1 MFKKFISTTL
11 ACTLILTTVMAQ
23 PIHTRKDF
31 TIDNLKVNTIVEDS
45 KEDYVYG
52 CSEKMTFSKDV
63 HSQKQNSREKQ
74 ADFDWNKDIIH
85 ANLTV
90 PSTSNRVKVAI
101 LDSGIDY
108 LDDID
113 VYCKRD
119 FIDNVQ
125 SDEDS
130 MIPLFEDLCGHGSSV
145 AGIIA
150 AKDNSIGIT
159 GINPNVQLYSARI
172 LDEECKAPISRVVD
186 AIYWAIEKKV
196 NIINI
201 SFGTTTDSA
210 ALHKA
215 IKDAYNAGIL
225 IVAAAGN
232 QNTVE
237 FPAAYDEVIAVGS
250 IDSTGKVSDYCAKG
264 AQIELVAPGEQ
275 IVSSGAFDGT
285 MVSSGTSMAAP
296 HVTGVASVLWQKDL
310 SCSNE
315 FIRQLLAYSSNLYG
329 LQRDY
334 GYGLVDLKFAL
345 EHYDEFKAK
354 YKETQKT
361 SSTMSLEGLK
371 QNTADVVTYDENNF
385 VTGTWTGTHH
395 KSIVDYGSSGCGLT
409 SNQLT
414 VLKTGAVWS
423 DREASGLKGM
433 TAYPEFHGYY
443 QGANFLASYIYLT
456 RVAAQSGNPVSYS
469 YTPSGMHNIFT
480 NETVNGVSYTTASSI
495 IKSAWNTYNNNRT
508 TANKQNYDT
517 YVKLFIYGMAIHQAS
532 DIYAHSSYKQFKD
545 GIYRRVK
552 HNNDFTNDQGLA
564 INGYDADNINI
575 PGLRYTS
582 AKQVA
587 KATLSHYKNKHST
600 GYVSDFALSTYY
612 YDGRF
617 YIYNMKAYADA
628 IGQSNCALNAVDLAT
643 KVSSSKYIIG

>member
-1 MFKKFISTTL
+1 MFKKIISTTL
-11 ACTLILTTVMAQ
+11 ACTLILSTVMAQ
-23 PIHTRKDF
+23 PSHPRKTF
-31 TIDNLKVNTIVEDS
+31 IIDNS
-45 KEDYVYG
+45 KPTTEATTEPYVYG
-52 CSEKMTFSKDV
+52 SSKQIPFTKNV
-63 HSQKQNSREKQ
+63 HCKNQNAKSKQ

-85 ANLTV
+85 ANASI

-119 FIDNVQ
+119 FIDNIQ

-130 MIPLFEDLCGHGSSV
+130 MLPLFEDLCGHGSSV

-186 AIYWAIEKKV
+186 AIYWAIENKV

-201 SFGTTTDSA
+201 SFGTTTDSE

-215 IKDAYNAGIL
+215 IKDAYKAGIL
-225 IVAAAGN
+225 IIAAAGN

-250 IDSTGKVSDYCAKG
+250 IDSTGKICDYCANG
-264 AQIELVAPGEQ
+264 SQLELVAPGEQ

-334 GYGLVDLKFAL
+334 GYGLVDLTFAL
-345 EHYDEFKAK
+345 DHYDEFKEK

-361 SSTMSLEGLK
+361 STTMSLEGLK
-371 QNTADVVTYDENNF
+371 QNTAGIETYDENNF

-395 KSIVDYGSSGCGLT
+395 QTIADYGASGCGLT

-423 DREASGLKGM
+423 DREASGLQGM
-433 TAYPEFHGYY
+433 TAYPQFHGYY

-456 RVAAQSGNPVSYS
+456 RVAAQSGNSVSYS
-469 YTPSGMHNIFT
+469 YTPRGMNIFT
-480 NETVNGVSYTTASSI
+480 NQKVNGVAYTSASSI
-495 IKSAWNTYNNNRT
+495 INSAWNTYNKNRT

-532 DIYAHSSYKQFKD
+532 DIFAHSSYKKFKD

-552 HNNDFTNDQGLA
+552 HSNAFTNDQGLTP
-564 INGYDADNINI
+564 NGYDADNINI

-612 YDGRF
+612 YDGQF
-617 YIYNMKAYADA
+617 YIYNMKNYANA
-628 IGQSNCALNAVDLAT
+628 IGQGNSALDAVDLAT
-643 KVSSSKYIIG
+643 KVNSKYYIVG